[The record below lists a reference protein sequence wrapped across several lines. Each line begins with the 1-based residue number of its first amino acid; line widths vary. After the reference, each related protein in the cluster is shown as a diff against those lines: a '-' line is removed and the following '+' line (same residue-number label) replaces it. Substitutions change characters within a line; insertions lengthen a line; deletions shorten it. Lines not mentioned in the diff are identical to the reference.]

1 MDVCAQTLCAFDGR
15 ILSGRR
21 GGKLDMADGRTDGLC
36 GGTMNE
42 GMSIERNGIIIV
54 VELKW

>member
-1 MDVCAQTLCAFDGR
+1 
-15 ILSGRR
+15 
-21 GGKLDMADGRTDGLC
+21 MADGRADGLC

-54 VELKW
+54 VVELK